1 MRFHDPAEGPP
12 PPVPET
18 RARSFGAEALGILSH
33 DLNNALSVILTSSAS
48 LLRREPADQTTHR
61 QLELIQRS
69 ALRIHEL
76 TEELTDAVAVDLG
89 QIEFKLAP
97 LEAGEVIADAVA
109 AAQSLAQ
116 QRSLRFSGLREAHWI
131 RGDRS
136 RLQRVFAH
144 LLRSALAASLDGV
157 VEVTLETRPPE
168 ICVQIHD
175 GASAAPASSPETNA
189 AFRPAES
196 QRRSLARYVSQGV
209 VQAHGGRFWIE
220 PREAGS
226 AFLICLPATEHPA
239 AAR

>member
-1 MRFHDPAEGPP
+1 MGFQDPPGDPSPSAPERPGQRFGVD
-12 PPVPET
+12 
-18 RARSFGAEALGILSH
+18 ALGILSH
-33 DLNNALSVILTSSAS
+33 DLNNALSVILTSSSS
-48 LLRREPADQTTHR
+48 LLRREPHDRTTQR

-76 TEELTDAVAVDLG
+76 TEELTDAVAVELG

-97 LEAGEVIADAVA
+97 LDACEVIGEAVA
-109 AAQSLAQ
+109 VAQGLSG
-116 QRSLRFSGLREAHWI
+116 QRSLRFSSLQGACWI
-131 RGDRS
+131 RGDRT

-157 VEVTLETRPPE
+157 VAVTLELRPPE

-175 GASAAPASSPETNA
+175 GAAEPPAAVSAAA
-189 AFRPAES
+189 AALRPSES

-220 PREAGS
+220 PRGDGS
-226 AFLICLPATEHPA
+226 AFLISLPAVEHPA
-239 AAR
+239 ASR